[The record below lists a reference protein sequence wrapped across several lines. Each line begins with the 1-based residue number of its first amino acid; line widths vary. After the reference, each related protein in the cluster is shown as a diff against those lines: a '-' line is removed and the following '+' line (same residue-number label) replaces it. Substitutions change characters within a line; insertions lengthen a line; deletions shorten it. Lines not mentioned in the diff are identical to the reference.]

1 MANYVDPKPFLL
13 SVRVA
18 VWLLVRLLSR
28 FTMAAASWEIVAA
41 TPCRGD
47 MLGPHIRVYKYE
59 NHTIKQEAR
68 LFVDIAGQILFQSKW
83 TTSTWHGSF
92 REDPTHGM
100 LILRFHYSG
109 DGVQKSAVVSK
120 VGSNKW
126 EGQDGEM
133 RDVTM
138 TFLHTLKFCRRC
150 GCFHRVP
157 DVEDVD

>member
-1 MANYVDPKPFLL
+1 
-13 SVRVA
+13 
-18 VWLLVRLLSR
+18 
-28 FTMAAASWEIVAA
+28 MAAASWEIVAA

-126 EGQDGEM
+126 EGQNGESPGGGGPILLLCIG
-133 RDVTM
+133 
-138 TFLHTLKFCRRC
+138 FLSSSPHIIQAIMVMYHVLRC
-150 GCFHRVP
+150 P
-157 DVEDVD
+157 

>member
-1 MANYVDPKPFLL
+1 
-13 SVRVA
+13 
-18 VWLLVRLLSR
+18 
-28 FTMAAASWEIVAA
+28 
-41 TPCRGD
+41 

-83 TTSTWHGSF
+83 TTSTWH
-92 REDPTHGM
+92 
-100 LILRFHYSG
+100 RFHYSG

-133 RDVTM
+133 RNITM

-150 GCFHRVP
+150 GCFHRVS